1 MSLLDELKSI
11 AQDKGALVGGLEGK
25 KILIYG
31 SNDCGKTY
39 QSMHL
44 DKPLL
49 LMTESGG
56 GAFSNRK
63 KSIPTWSAFCQ
74 MVETLAGK
82 HY

>member
-1 MSLLDELKSI
+1 MSLLDELKNI

-44 DKPLL
+44 D
-49 LMTESGG
+49 
-56 GAFSNRK
+56 N
-63 KSIPTWSAFCQ
+63 
-74 MVETLAGK
+74 
-82 HY
+82 HYFL